1 MTMIVV
7 ASNSLFMKRKSHLVT
22 YQSSENQ
29 SQIDYIPVQQQ
40 NVKLVCDMKV
50 IPKEECATQHKLYLL
65 VMQEQQIMKIVYEF
79 CTKKY
84 GSSNKLTFMI
94 NFEKLLQVKFMTTQV
109 SRQYLVKVER
119 KFTLCNREDLC
130 MDKKWHIEKTNL
142 AAK

>member
-50 IPKEECATQHKLYLL
+50 IPKEECAT
-65 VMQEQQIMKIVYEF
+65 
-79 CTKKY
+79 
-84 GSSNKLTFMI
+84 
-94 NFEKLLQVKFMTTQV
+94 
-109 SRQYLVKVER
+109 
-119 KFTLCNREDLC
+119 
-130 MDKKWHIEKTNL
+130 
-142 AAK
+142 